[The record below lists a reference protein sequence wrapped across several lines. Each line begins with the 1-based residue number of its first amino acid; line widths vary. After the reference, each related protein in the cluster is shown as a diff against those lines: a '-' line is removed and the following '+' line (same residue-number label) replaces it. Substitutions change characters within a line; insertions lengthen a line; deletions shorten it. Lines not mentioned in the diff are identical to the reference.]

1 MRGFQFPKV
10 SKQHTCVYATDCTP
24 QLLVKGTDF
33 TKYLNQKTP
42 LPLDYAK
49 LMDLVQNFSS

>member
-1 MRGFQFPKV
+1 MRGFQFL
-10 SKQHTCVYATDCTP
+10 KQCKRHTHLYATDCTP

-33 TKYLNQKTP
+33 TKYLNQKTL

-49 LMDLVQNFSS
+49 LMGLVQNFSS

>member
-1 MRGFQFPKV
+1 MRGFQFLKQ
-10 SKQHTCVYATDCTP
+10 SKRHTCLSATDCTP

-33 TKYLNQKTP
+33 TKYLNGKTP

-49 LMDLVQNFSS
+49 LMGLVQNFSS